1 MNRRCFFL
9 NLISLWSSFF
19 HIGVFCSKKFH
30 GQRQNLKMLIDA
42 YLYYLNVNNY
52 YDQTQ
57 DSFEWYVIQFYKGG
71 LIYLREE

>member
-1 MNRRCFFL
+1 
-9 NLISLWSSFF
+9 
-19 HIGVFCSKKFH
+19 
-30 GQRQNLKMLIDA
+30 MLIDA

-71 LIYLREE
+71 LLIYLREE

>member
-1 MNRRCFFL
+1 
-9 NLISLWSSFF
+9 
-19 HIGVFCSKKFH
+19 
-30 GQRQNLKMLIDA
+30 MLIDA

-71 LIYLREE
+71 LIYLREENKGFINFLPDKVNETL